1 MTQKTPT
8 KILIVDDEPSICD
21 LFSRWLTGE
30 GYECVTAADVDEGWK
45 LLTENGISLILLDI
59 MMPEQPGVIL
69 LHKIREK
76 HLDVAIIMV
85 TSMDATGFAEETLEL
100 GAYAYISKPC
110 DQDVIVLNVASA
122 LKRREQIRALK
133 DQLQEL
139 KSSRGE

>member
-8 KILIVDDEPSICD
+8 KILIVDDERSICD
-21 LFSRWLTGE
+21 ILSKWLTGE
-30 GYECVTAADVDEGWK
+30 GYQCVTAANVEEGWK
-45 LLTENGISLILLDI
+45 LLAENGFSLVLLDI
-59 MMPEQPGVIL
+59 MMPEKPGVVL

-85 TSMDATGFAEETLEL
+85 TGLDAAGFAKETLEL

-110 DQDVIVLNVASA
+110 NQDVIALNVASA
-122 LKRREQIRALK
+122 LKHREQIKALK

-139 KSSRGE
+139 KSG

>member
-1 MTQKTPT
+1 MAPETPT
-8 KILIVDDEPSICD
+8 KILIVDDEPAIRD
-21 LFSRWLTGE
+21 ILSRWLANE
-30 GYECVTAADVDEGWK
+30 GYECVTAANVDEGWK

-85 TSMDATGFAEETLEL
+85 TSMDAAGFAEETLEL

-110 DQDVIVLNVASA
+110 DQDVIVLNVGSA
-122 LKRREQIRALK
+122 LKRREEIKALK

-139 KSSRGE
+139 KSG